1 MAICAPQ
8 DSSRLVQ
15 CLVYQISYKMYTLP
29 LPCDTTVIGNKSQ
42 KLIALCDRIAAAN
55 KSNEA
60 QEESFG
66 IKRPIK

>member
-1 MAICAPQ
+1 
-8 DSSRLVQ
+8 
-15 CLVYQISYKMYTLP
+15 MYILP

-42 KLIALCDRIAAAN
+42 KLIALCDRIATAN